1 MPRKHQILEWN
12 RTSAENYDAQTSASP
27 LLTLWRV
34 ERHAKPCDF
43 AKRIGALWGFWMKE
57 RSQHRSAGTAI
68 SSDAQQGHC
77 SASGRTQPSYFG
89 SIRSGGW

>member
-27 LLTLWRV
+27 LLTLRRV

-43 AKRIGALWGFWMKE
+43 AKRIGALWGV
-57 RSQHRSAGTAI
+57 
-68 SSDAQQGHC
+68 SSG
-77 SASGRTQPSYFG
+77 
-89 SIRSGGW
+89 